1 MNLSS
6 APFWIEALVAVL
18 LVVSGGFALVG
29 AFGLL
34 RMQDFFLRMHASA
47 LINTIGAWCVALAS
61 IVYFSALEARLAI
74 HAWVITILLALT
86 VPITT
91 VLLARTALFRQRQ
104 AGADVPSPLGG
115 NRPSSIE

>member
-1 MNLSS
+1 MNPSVVS
-6 APFWIEALVAVL
+6 FWIEALVAVL
-18 LVVSGGFALVG
+18 LVVSGVFALVG

-34 RMQDFFLRMHASA
+34 GMRGFFLRLHACA
-47 LINTIGAWCVALAS
+47 LTNTIGAWCVTLAS

-74 HAWVITILLALT
+74 HAWVIIILLALT

-91 VLLARTALFRQRQ
+91 VLLARAALFRQRQ

-115 NRPSSIE
+115 NKPSSL

>member
-1 MNLSS
+1 MNQSLV
-6 APFWIEALVAVL
+6 PFWIEALVAVL
-18 LVVSGGFALVG
+18 LVVSGVFALIG

-34 RMQDFFLRMHASA
+34 RMQGFFLRMHASA
-47 LINTIGAWCVALAS
+47 LTNTIGAWCVTLAS

-74 HAWVITILLALT
+74 HAWVIIILLALT

-91 VLLARTALFRQRQ
+91 VLLARTALFRKRQ

-115 NRPSSIE
+115 NKPSSL